1 MGRVVSEGGPRQREQ
16 AELRLGRA
24 LRGLGLG
31 RRCVGILGG
40 LGRRRRAP
48 PAVVLGMGIRSRGA

>member
-1 MGRVVSEGGPRQREQ
+1 MGRVVSEGGPGQREQ

-24 LRGLGLG
+24 SRGLRPG

-40 LGRRRRAP
+40 LGRGRHAP
-48 PAVVLGMGIRSRGA
+48 PAMVLGMGIRSRGA